1 MRFFGR
7 RTVVLLVAVFTIVLL
22 AGASVRGK
30 FQYSYVDQ
38 AITTILSPLEAGLS
52 YAGYGFRR
60 ATTIVREIFSVYQ
73 ENQQLKAEIEVDRQN
88 ILDTTEIVAEND
100 RLHALLDYKKR
111 STQFDLVTAAVV
123 GRDPGSWTSTIVI
136 NKGASD
142 GITKDMPVVTSQGL
156 VGTVIQV
163 FGSSSRVQLI
173 VDPRSAVGGLDQRSD
188 SRVAGIIEGSGTNHN
203 QLRLVNLSRDADI
216 VQEDQVITSG
226 FGGLYPKG
234 LVIGDVVD
242 VANDEGGLLKYAVLK
257 PAVDFDK
264 LEEVMVIVRSREPI
278 PVLPPPVKPGAAGQ
292 QTPDN
297 AAAGNALG
305 AGTAPK
311 GAVSP

>member
-1 MRFFGR
+1 M
-7 RTVVLLVAVFTIVLL
+7 LLVAVFTIVLL

-123 GRDPGSWTSTIVI
+123 GRDLHPFARGDCQSVGCSR
-136 NKGASD
+136 GRLHCRD
-142 GITKDMPVVTSQGL
+142 GDAALK
-156 VGTVIQV
+156 
-163 FGSSSRVQLI
+163 
-173 VDPRSAVGGLDQRSD
+173 
-188 SRVAGIIEGSGTNHN
+188 N
-203 QLRLVNLSRDADI
+203 RD
-216 VQEDQVITSG
+216 
-226 FGGLYPKG
+226 
-234 LVIGDVVD
+234 
-242 VANDEGGLLKYAVLK
+242 
-257 PAVDFDK
+257 
-264 LEEVMVIVRSREPI
+264 
-278 PVLPPPVKPGAAGQ
+278 
-292 QTPDN
+292 
-297 AAAGNALG
+297 
-305 AGTAPK
+305 
-311 GAVSP
+311 